1 MFNLTGKR
9 ALVTGSTQGIGYA
22 IAKCL
27 AAQGAEVIIHGAT
40 SYDKCVNAAEK
51 IFRELG
57 GAKLGV
63 IVADLSKP
71 DGAEALYNAVGD
83 VDILVLN
90 ASIQYRKKWNEITPE
105 EMETQLQTNFKSSL
119 RLIQLCEPHME
130 KNAWGRIVTVG
141 SVQQYKPHKDMA
153 VYASSKAANLSSPR
167 ASARRTGP
175 RPETVISTPMPW
187 CPGSAWSLVTL
198 TSAVWPTNWSRNS
211 CLEALAPSPAV
222 SVILMMETPVHLPSL
237 STPTIMV
244 MAPPKPEGTTSTTK
258 PLSSA
263 WWMVLTISPS
273 LR

>member
-51 IFRELG
+51 IFSELG

-153 VYASSKAANLSSPR
+153 VYASSKAAQMNLVTNLAKQLAPLGITINNLSPGVIATPR
-167 ASARRTGP
+167 NDA
-175 RPETVISTPMPW
+175 
-187 CPGSAWSLVTL
+187 
-198 TSAVWPTNWSRNS
+198 
-211 CLEALAPSPAV
+211 ALADPEYSK
-222 SVILMMETPVHLPSL
+222 L
-237 STPTIMV
+237 V
-244 MAPPKPEGTTSTTK
+244 MAGIPAGFAGTADDCAGAALLLCSDEGRYITGIDLVVDGGMK
-258 PLSSA
+258 L
-263 WWMVLTISPS
+263 
-273 LR
+273 